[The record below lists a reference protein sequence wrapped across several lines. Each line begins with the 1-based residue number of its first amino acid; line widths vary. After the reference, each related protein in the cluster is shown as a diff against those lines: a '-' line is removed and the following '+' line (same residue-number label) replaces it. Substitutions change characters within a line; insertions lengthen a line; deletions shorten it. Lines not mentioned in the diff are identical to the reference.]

1 MLIAQAGLIPISSSI
16 SSANHCPRF
25 RFSSSKQYI
34 PFLVA
39 ATMMGDD
46 PIREWILSEGNA
58 TKIKGVRSIGGGC
71 INNAS
76 CYDTDAGPF
85 FVKSNR
91 SFGPSMFEGEAV
103 GLNAM
108 LETHSI
114 RVPKPYKVGSLP
126 TAGSYFI
133 MEFIE
138 FGASKRDQSALG
150 RKLAE
155 MHKSSKSEMGFGFH
169 VDNTIGS
176 TPQIN
181 KWTQD
186 WIDFYAEHR
195 LVYQLQLAREHYAD
209 STIYQKGQKL
219 ARNLRLL
226 FQNVVIEPC
235 LLHGDLWSGNIAYDK
250 NGEPVIL
257 DPACYCEFLILDL
270 PTVALYHFWIISP
283 ECLLV
288 KDQLWNDQNT
298 YYVYLLEENKV
309 SKHATWPPFKEKVET
324 DGHNEAEFGM
334 SWCAGFG
341 AAFYNAYFEVMH
353 KQSGFEERKDLYM
366 LYHYLNHYNMFG
378 SGYRSSAMSIIDDY
392 LRMLNL

>member
-1 MLIAQAGLIPISSSI
+1 MLIAPAGLIPISSSI

-34 PFLVA
+34 PFLVTA
-39 ATMMGDD
+39 GMMRDD

-71 INNAS
+71 INDAS

-85 FVKSNR
+85 FVKSN
-91 SFGPSMFEGEAV
+91 
-103 GLNAM
+103 
-108 LETHSI
+108 
-114 RVPKPYKVGSLP
+114 
-126 TAGSYFI
+126 
-133 MEFIE
+133 
-138 FGASKRDQSALG
+138 
-150 RKLAE
+150 
-155 MHKSSKSEMGFGFH
+155 
-169 VDNTIGS
+169 S

-181 KWTQD
+181 NWTQD

-195 LVYQLQLAREHYAD
+195 LVYQLRLAREHYAD

-257 DPACYCEFLILDL
+257 DPACY
-270 PTVALYHFWIISP
+270 Y
-283 ECLLV
+283 
-288 KDQLWNDQNT
+288 
-298 YYVYLLEENKV
+298 
-309 SKHATWPPFKEKVET
+309 
-324 DGHNEAEFGM
+324 GHNEAEFGM

-353 KQSGFEERKDLYM
+353 KQPGFEERKDLYM

-392 LRMLNL
+392 LHMLNL